1 MGTLIL
7 RNLELLGDKVE
18 IVPASVAEE
27 AGVERESD
35 ASRRCRRF
43 LERIFFRF
51 LERIFFPSKHLYF
64 PAPCAGLQA
73 ND

>member
-1 MGTLIL
+1 MH
-7 RNLELLGDKVE
+7 LELLGDKVE

-43 LERIFFRF
+43 LQSIFISCQSSLFLKSIFFLQSILIFVF
-51 LERIFFPSKHLYF
+51 L
-64 PAPCAGLQA
+64 
-73 ND
+73 